1 MEIYGTNQN
10 LVGKT
15 YRGDANTV
23 AIEIPRSMVAVGNS
37 VDIIVRPSAGICWKV
52 THDFTTDSRITKNPA
67 AMTKVGT
74 DSNTMKWS
82 VTSNVIGFTYQN
94 ADGADV
100 ATDSLIAVV
109 YHRNFT
115 QI

>member
-1 MEIYGTNQN
+1 MEICGSNQN

-15 YRGDANTV
+15 YRGDANTI
-23 AIEIPRSMVAVGNS
+23 AIEIPKSMVAVGNT

-52 THDFTTDSRITKNPA
+52 SHDFTSDSRITKNTA

-82 VTSNVIGFTYQN
+82 VKNNVISFTYQN
-94 ADGADV
+94 AEGANV
-100 ATDSLIAVV
+100 VNDSLVAVIF
-109 YHRNFT
+109 HRNFT

>member
-10 LVGKT
+10 LIGKT
-15 YRGDANTV
+15 YRGDVNTI
-23 AIEIPRSMVAVGNS
+23 AIEIPKSMVVVGNT
-37 VDIIVRPSAGICWKV
+37 VDIIVRPSAGICWKA
-52 THDFTTDSRITKNPA
+52 THDFTTDSRITKNQA

-82 VTSNVIGFTYQN
+82 VTNNVIGFTYQ
-94 ADGADV
+94 GAGDANV
-100 ATDSLIAVV
+100 DNDSLIAVV

>member
-10 LVGKT
+10 LVGMT
-15 YRGDANTV
+15 YRGDANTI
-23 AIEIPRSMVAVGNS
+23 AIEIPKSMVAVGNT
-37 VDIIVRPSAGICWKV
+37 VDIVIRPSAGICWKDS
-52 THDFTTDSRITKNPA
+52 HDFTTDSRITKNPA

-74 DSNTMKWS
+74 DSNNMKWS
-82 VTSNVIGFTYQN
+82 VTNNVIGFTYQN
-94 ADGADV
+94 ADGANVDN
-100 ATDSLIAVV
+100 DSLIAVI